1 MLTKKLQGQRSE
13 GYVCSTA
20 WQAIDSWL
28 QQYKTVVVSTESAV
42 RRWLYSSDDK
52 CRNQIVVDIVVGCK
66 KQGEKRGRPLGK
78 RFFDATNEGERRP
91 VLLVYMTVVR
101 VYERYLKP
109 RQVDCAQGEPRGS
122 WSPYDWMRARFLR
135 RT

>member
-1 MLTKKLQGQRSE
+1 MFVLPHGRLLIG
-13 GYVCSTA
+13 GCNST
-20 WQAIDSWL
+20 
-28 QQYKTVVVSTESAV
+28 
-42 RRWLYSSDDK
+42 RRWWSLQNLQFADGCIAVTIRY
-52 CRNQIVVDIVVGCK
+52 RNQIVVDIVVGCK